1 MTDLC
6 GKVKIHPSHPNQGQ
20 LWWSAQPL
28 SYITAQLLLCRL
40 LPSLPLVS
48 IPRSLPNNR
57 LPLTRSWLP
66 FFLFI
71 YFLQLVIIVPR
82 INLIGYNTATVKSL
96 AVLLRTS
103 CIQKLTYL
111 QKWFALLYF
120 LNTHFF
126 FPSFCNS
133 PLEITFLLAKWDHCQ
148 VGSETTNS
156 TTLSIFEMW
165 YLSSYNSVFG
175 FHHTVLFELF
185 CLNCLSRLPSLGLF
199 FLLLLT
205 CRHSLGSLLSS
216 SSNSKQSVWTFSVI
230 ILGTPS
236 ALETLVGQW
245 E

>member
-1 MTDLC
+1 MTDVC
-6 GKVKIHPSHPNQGQ
+6 GKVKIHSSHPNQGQ

-40 LPSLPLVS
+40 LPSLPSVS

-57 LPLTRSWLP
+57 LPLSRSWLP

-82 INLIGYNTATVKSL
+82 INLIGYNTATAKSL

-111 QKWFALLYF
+111 QKWSALLYF
-120 LNTHFF
+120 LNTYF

-133 PLEITFLLAKWDHCQ
+133 PLEIMFSLAKWDHCQ
-148 VGSETTNS
+148 VGSEITNS
-156 TTLSIFEMW
+156 TTLSIFEMEK
-165 YLSSYNSVFG
+165 YHSSYNSVFG
-175 FHHTVLFELF
+175 FHHIVLFELF

-216 SSNSKQSVWTFSVI
+216 SSNSKQSVRSFSVI

-236 ALETLVGQW
+236 ALETLMGQW

>member
-28 SYITAQLLLCRL
+28 SYITAQLLYCRL

-57 LPLTRSWLP
+57 LPLSRSWLP

-71 YFLQLVIIVPR
+71 YFLQLMIIVPR
-82 INLIGYNTATVKSL
+82 INLIGYNTATAKSL

-111 QKWFALLYF
+111 QKWSLLLCF
-120 LNTHFF
+120 LNTHF

-133 PLEITFLLAKWDHCQ
+133 SLEITFSLAKWDHCQ

-165 YLSSYNSVFG
+165 YHSSYNSLFG

-185 CLNCLSRLPSLGLF
+185 CLNCLSDLHWDF
-199 FLLLLT
+199 
-205 CRHSLGSLLSS
+205 SS
-216 SSNSKQSVWTFSVI
+216 SYF
-230 ILGTPS
+230 LH
-236 ALETLVGQW
+236 VGIP
-245 E
+245 

>member
-28 SYITAQLLLCRL
+28 SYITAQLLYCRL

-57 LPLTRSWLP
+57 LPLSRSWLP

-71 YFLQLVIIVPR
+71 YFLQLMIIVPR
-82 INLIGYNTATVKSL
+82 INLIGYNTATAKSL

-111 QKWFALLYF
+111 QKWSLLLCF
-120 LNTHFF
+120 LNTHF

-133 PLEITFLLAKWDHCQ
+133 SLEITFSLAKWDHRQ
-148 VGSETTNS
+148 VESENPL
-156 TTLSIFEMW
+156 TLQLSPSLECDTIPLTPLSLASITLCC
-165 YLSSYNSVFG
+165 LSHSVW
-175 FHHTVLFELF
+175 TVLSPTFT
-185 CLNCLSRLPSLGLF
+185 GTF

-205 CRHSLGSLLSS
+205 CRHCLGSLLCPLLILNNLSAV
-216 SSNSKQSVWTFSVI
+216 SV
-230 ILGTPS
+230 
-236 ALETLVGQW
+236 
-245 E
+245 